1 MLGLKRNDYE
11 ESSSHTLV
19 SMMLRDCVAEE
30 SRTPRKASNSIQ
42 QEKEN
47 MEREREREDGQS
59 VIEIFRDKRKRYG
72 V

>member
-11 ESSSHTLV
+11 ESSSRTLV

-47 MEREREREDGQS
+47 MERSRERTVNQC
-59 VIEIFRDKRKRYG
+59 
-72 V
+72 